1 MSKVTVVIPV
11 YKTKEQLLRNCITS
25 IINQTLKD
33 IEIIIVDDGSPDNAG
48 KICDEFAQIDNRIR
62 VIHKD
67 NEGVSVARN
76 IGIEAA
82 KSKYITF
89 VDGDDWI
96 DSETLEVAFNK
107 CEEYK
112 ADILQWTYIW
122 HRGEECVGGNSVF
135 HVEGVLNTEQMEE
148 MVMKSIIDFHPSF
161 SCNQGFAAGA
171 PWAKLYRTEFLNRN
185 NLRFVPGLARSQDRI
200 FNLYAYA
207 SAKRIAYIDKPFSH
221 YVANDTSAVVSY
233 RPNVEEVYGIYLN
246 KIKEFLELHPEKSKA
261 MEEAYSICICYVI
274 QQIFTQFLFHEN
286 NSMQFR
292 DVYHEVKRISNDEV
306 YRIGINDCGRIKDSL
321 TKKQYVVYSVL
332 KMRMYLFATFMM
344 RLKRKGKK

>member
-76 IGIEAA
+76 VGIELS

-96 DSETLEVAFNK
+96 DSETLEVALNK

-112 ADILQWTYIW
+112 VDILQWTYIW
-122 HRGEECVGGNSVF
+122 HRGDECIGENAVF
-135 HVEGVLNTEQMEE
+135 RIEGILNKEQMQE
-148 MVMKSIIDFHPSF
+148 MIMKSIVDFHPSF

-171 PWAKLYRTEFLNRN
+171 PWAKLYSVEFLNKN
-185 NLRFVPGLARSQDRI
+185 NLRFVPGLSRSQDRI

-207 SAKRIAYIDKPFSH
+207 SAEKIAYIDKAFSH

-233 RPNVEEVYGIYLN
+233 RPDVEKIYGIYLN
-246 KIKEFLELHPEKSKA
+246 KIKDFLNLHPEQSKM

-286 NSMQFR
+286 NPMRFC
-292 DVYHEVKRISNDEV
+292 DVYNEVKRISTNAV
-306 YRIGINDCGRIKDSL
+306 YRMGINDCERIKGSL
-321 TKKQYVVYSVL
+321 TKKQYAVYKVL
-332 KMRMYLFATFMM
+332 KLKMYLLATFIM